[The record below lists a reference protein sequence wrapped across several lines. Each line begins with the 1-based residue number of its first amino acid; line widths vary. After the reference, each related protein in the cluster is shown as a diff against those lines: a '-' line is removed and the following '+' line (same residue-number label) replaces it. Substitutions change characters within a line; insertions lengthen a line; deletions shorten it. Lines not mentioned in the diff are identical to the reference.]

1 MIPNPTNTVIVEAV
15 AETVLVAVVNPLGDP
30 DDGLGLR
37 VLGLVLHVGAAV
49 SWLADDELLQLVV
62 KFSQVTVSG
71 PGTSISDR
79 DNLIDNRTET

>member
-30 DDGLGLR
+30 DDGLGLG

-49 SWLADDELLQLVV
+49 ARLAQDQLLQLVV
-62 KFSQVTVSG
+62 ELAQVAVSWAY
-71 PGTSISDR
+71 PAISDK
-79 DNLIDNRTET
+79 